1 MRAAPA
7 VAVELPG
14 SRRWDLACAALA
26 AASAGAAAA
35 GLSAHF
41 LSDAMMAGVCI
52 AAAAG
57 AGGLLGWCMR
67 ARGRGRLRWDGARW
81 WFAGPDLQGSEE
93 QAGSVMVMMDWGRW
107 MLLRF
112 DPEETGAR
120 RPACVWLPVSESRI
134 AQAGALRAAAYGRAV
149 SEAA

>member
-14 SRRWDLACAALA
+14 SRRWDLASATLA
-26 AASAGAAAA
+26 MVSAGAAAA
-35 GLSAHF
+35 ALSAHF

-57 AGGLLGWCMR
+57 AGGLLGWYLR
-67 ARGRGRLRWDGARW
+67 AQGRGRLRWDGARW
-81 WFAGPDLQGSEE
+81 WFAGPDSQASEE

-112 DPEETGAR
+112 DPETGAR
-120 RPACVWLPVSESRI
+120 RPARVWLPVSERRI

-149 SEAA
+149 TEVA